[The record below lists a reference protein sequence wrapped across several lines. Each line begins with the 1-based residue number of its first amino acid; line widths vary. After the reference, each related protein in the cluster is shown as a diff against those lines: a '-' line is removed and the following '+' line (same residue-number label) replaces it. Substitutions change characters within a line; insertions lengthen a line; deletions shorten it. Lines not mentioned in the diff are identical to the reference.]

1 MKILLPFI
9 KLLYPHR
16 NWAYLALLAG
26 ILTLITSIGLLAV
39 AGWFLSA
46 AAVAGLSVAATQA
59 FNLHNPSAG
68 IRGFALTRTL
78 ARYAERVIS
87 HETTLRL
94 LSSLR
99 VWFYQKIEP
108 QAPANLYRYR
118 SGDLLS
124 RIVGDIDILDSLFV
138 RVLSPTI
145 SALVVAVVLGGI
157 LWWLAPV
164 LAIVFFCFFLL
175 AGIVTPIFVGWAS
188 SRIGARIQK
197 QQALLRS
204 NLVEDL
210 QGMADLK
217 IYGAQRQHI
226 ENRLS
231 ESDHLLKLQEKM
243 AVISGAS
250 TAVLSLFGGLAALTA
265 LYVALPLAQS
275 GAFSEPVLA
284 FIAFG
289 VLAAFET
296 IQPLPLAYQMMG
308 KIREAAERLLQ
319 VSEAPAA
326 VLFPDKPAS
335 LSAALTITFDKISF
349 TYPGSKETS
358 ALQAVNLTIA
368 PQSTV
373 ALVGPSGSG
382 KTTLAH
388 LLTRFWDPD
397 HGTILLG
404 DTDLKALDEQQ
415 LRSMITMV
423 SQKAHIFNG
432 TLRENLL
439 IAAPEAGEEQ
449 LQKALEKAQLDQ
461 FVASLPEGL
470 DTWVGEAGSQLSG
483 GEARR
488 LVLARALLKNSPVW
502 ILDEPTEGL
511 DNRTRR
517 LFTETIFDNLAG
529 RTALFI
535 THTPEALAQVDQ
547 VCFLENGQISGC
559 GSHTQ
564 LLADNPRYRHFIGS
578 QQNIEKPIM

>member
-1 MKILLPFI
+1 MKRLLPFI
-9 KLLYPHR
+9 KLLSPHR

-26 ILTLITSIGLLAV
+26 IITLLTSIGLLAV
-39 AGWFLSA
+39 SGWFLSA
-46 AAVAGLSVAATQA
+46 AAVAGLSLAATQA
-59 FNLHNPSAG
+59 FNLHTPSAG
-68 IRGFALTRTL
+68 IRGFALVRTL

-99 VWFYQKIEP
+99 VWFYKKIEP

-145 SALVVAVVLGGI
+145 SALVVAALLGGI
-157 LWWLAPV
+157 LWWLAPM
-164 LAIVFFCFFLL
+164 LAIVYLCFFLL

-188 SRIGARIQK
+188 RRIGARIQK

-210 QGMADLK
+210 HGMADLT
-217 IYGAQRQHI
+217 IYGVQGQHSHD
-226 ENRLS
+226 RLI
-231 ESDHLLKLQEKM
+231 ESDRLLQLQEKM

-250 TAVLSLFGGLAALTA
+250 TAIITFLGGLAALST
-265 LYVALPLAQS
+265 LYVALPLAQN
-275 GAFSEPVLA
+275 GTFSAPVLA
-284 FIAFG
+284 FISFG
-289 VLAAFET
+289 VLASFET

-308 KIREAAERLLQ
+308 KIKEAAERLLQ
-319 VSEAPAA
+319 VSEAPVA
-326 VLFPDKPAS
+326 VVFPDTPAS
-335 LSAALTITFDKISF
+335 PSTEATIAFDKVSF
-349 TYPGSKETS
+349 SYPGSKES
-358 ALQAVNLTIA
+358 SVLKAVTLTIA

-397 HGTILLG
+397 QGNILLG
-404 DTDLKALDEQQ
+404 ETDLKALGEEQ

-423 SQKAHIFNG
+423 SQKGHIFNG

-439 IAAPEAGEEQ
+439 IAAPEAEEEQ
-449 LQKALEKAQLDQ
+449 LQEALEKAQLDQ

-517 LFTETIFDNLAG
+517 QFTETIFANLTG
-529 RTALFI
+529 RTGLFI

-547 VCFLENGQISGC
+547 VCFLENGQIVGI
-559 GSHTQ
+559 GSHTE
-564 LLADNPRYRHFIGS
+564 LLTDNPRYRHFIGS
-578 QQNIEKPIM
+578 YQNIEKS

>member
-1 MKILLPFI
+1 MKRLLPFI
-9 KLLYPHR
+9 KLLSPHR
-16 NWAYLALLAG
+16 NWAYLALFAG
-26 ILTLITSIGLLAV
+26 IITLITSIGLLAV
-39 AGWFLSA
+39 SGWFISA
-46 AAVAGLSVAATQA
+46 AAVAGLSMAATQA
-59 FNLHNPSAG
+59 FNLHTPSAS
-68 IRGFALTRTL
+68 IRGFALIRTL
-78 ARYAERVIS
+78 ARYAERVVS

-108 QAPANLYRYR
+108 QAPSNLYRYR

-145 SALVVAVVLGGI
+145 SALIVAIVLGGM

-164 LAIVFFCFFLL
+164 LSLVFFGLFLF
-175 AGIVTPIFVGWAS
+175 AGIVTPISVGWT
-188 SRIGARIQK
+188 SRRMAAKIQK

-210 QGMADLK
+210 SGMADLL
-217 IYGAQRQHI
+217 IYGAQAQHTRD
-226 ENRLS
+226 RLA
-231 ESDHLLKLQEKM
+231 ESDRLLRLQEKM

-250 TAVLSLFGGLAALTA
+250 TAILSFMGGLATLTA
-265 LYVALPLAQS
+265 LYVALPIAQS

-296 IQPLPLAYQMMG
+296 LQPLPLAYQMMG
-308 KIREAAERLLQ
+308 KIMEAAERLLQ

-326 VLFPDKPAS
+326 VVFPDKPAPRS
-335 LSAALTITFDKISF
+335 SASTITFVNISF
-349 TYPGSKETS
+349 TYPGSKEAV
-358 ALQAVNLTIA
+358 ALKSINFTIA
-368 PQSTV
+368 PESTV

-397 HGTILLG
+397 QGSILVG
-404 DTDLKALDEQQ
+404 DTDLKTLNEAQ

-423 SQKAHIFNG
+423 SQKGHIFNR
-432 TLRENLL
+432 TLRKNLL
-439 IAAPEAGEEQ
+439 IAAPEAEEAQ
-449 LQKALEKAQLDQ
+449 LQEAIEKAQLSH

-488 LVLARALLKNSPVW
+488 LILARALLKNSPVW

-517 LFTETIFDNLAG
+517 RFTETLFDNLAG
-529 RTALFI
+529 RTGLFI
-535 THTPEALAQVDQ
+535 THTPEALAQVDR
-547 VCFLENGQISGC
+547 VCFLENGQVSGY
-559 GSHTQ
+559 GSHKQ

-578 QQNIEKPIM
+578 Q